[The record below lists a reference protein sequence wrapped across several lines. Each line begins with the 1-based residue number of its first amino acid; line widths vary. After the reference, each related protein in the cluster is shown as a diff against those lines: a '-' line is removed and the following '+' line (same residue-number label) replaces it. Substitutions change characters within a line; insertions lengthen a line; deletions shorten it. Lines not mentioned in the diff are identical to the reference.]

1 MENQN
6 ISMNEFNDQYNKI
19 MNKLS
24 SSLGHTHPYAM
35 SGSTVHP
42 YAMSGGTVHPY
53 AMSGGTVHPYAMSGG
68 ARSEDSDSDSTVT
81 VGDASRI
88 VKVNC
93 INVLQKKNDLKFEG
107 RICKTPAIT
116 LKFKQENV
124 KLANV
129 VKSLLHFVNKRLR
142 MADVDS
148 VEIVKGKKKTTH
160 DGKDLS
166 KDVNMNDL
174 DDVSEVNIVMH

>member
-1 MENQN
+1 MEIRN
-6 ISMNEFNDQYNKI
+6 ISINEFNNQYNKI
-19 MNKLS
+19 MGQFS
-24 SSLGHTHPYAM
+24 FPLG
-35 SGSTVHP
+35 
-42 YAMSGGTVHPY
+42 
-53 AMSGGTVHPYAMSGG
+53 GG
-68 ARSEDSDSDSTVT
+68 ARREDSDESDSVS
-81 VGDASRI
+81 VGDASKI

-93 INVLQKKNDLKFEG
+93 INVVQKKEGLAFEG

-116 LKFKQENV
+116 LRFKQENI

-148 VEIVKGKKKTTH
+148 VEIVKGKKKVTH
-160 DGKDLS
+160 NGTELG
-166 KDVNMNDL
+166 KDVNMSDF